1 MNTCGCAVQLA
12 VLALA
17 AGVARASAAVTP
29 NGMFTD
35 GAVLQQAVTVPVW
48 GAAEPGEEVTVEF
61 AGQKRT
67 AKADAEGKWMVRLDP
82 LSASTEPRTMVI
94 RGRIPNPQSEI
105 RNILVGEVWICSG
118 QSNMGMM
125 LGRCEDGTNTA
136 RKAADPLLRF
146 YRVPAV
152 KSDAP
157 LCDVRG
163 RWSECKPETAV
174 SFSGVAFY
182 FGQALRLARPAVP
195 VGLVWT
201 AWGGTPA
208 EAWTPREALEGAP
221 ALKAIL
227 DTHAKAVQ
235 AYDPVRADTAHRR
248 RLAAWSNAA
257 AKAREGGQPIPRKP
271 QAPQPPAERPQRPS
285 ALYNAMIAPLA
296 PYALRGAIWYQGEA
310 NARRA
315 TEYETLLPALIGSW
329 RKAWGGGDFPFL
341 FVQVAP
347 FQNMTP
353 ELRESQLVCWRKTT
367 NTAVVIAVDV
377 GEEHNVHPP
386 RKQPVGERLALAAR
400 AIAYGEK
407 VEYVGPVFKRMRT
420 EAERAILEFEH
431 TGGGLVARGGELK
444 DFTVAGA
451 DGRFVPARATVDGD
465 RVVVT
470 SPDVGEP
477 KAVRYGW
484 IPFFTGTLFGRNGLP
499 ASSFRT
505 DRPLP

>member
-1 MNTCGCAVQLA
+1 MNTCGCAVRLA

-82 LSASTEPRTMVI
+82 LSASTEPRSMII
-94 RGRIPNPQSEI
+94 RGTIGNRQSEI
-105 RNILVGEVWICSG
+105 VNVLVGEVWICSG

-157 LCDVRG
+157 LRDVRG
-163 RWSECKPETAV
+163 QWSECKPETAV
-174 SFSGVAFY
+174 SFSGVAFH
-182 FGQALRLARPAVP
+182 FGQALRLARPTVP

-227 DTHAKAVQ
+227 ETHAKAVQ

-310 NARRA
+310 NAGRA
-315 TEYETLLPALIGSW
+315 KQYETLFPTMIASW
-329 RKAWGGGDFPFL
+329 RKAWGGGAFPFL
-341 FVQVAP
+341 FVQIAP
-347 FQNMTP
+347 HANMGP
-353 ELRESQLVCWRKTT
+353 EIREAQLVSWQKTPK
-367 NTAVVIAVDV
+367 TAMTVITDV
-377 GEEHNVHPP
+377 GEQMDIHP
-386 RKQPVGERLALAAR
+386 KKKAPVGARLALAAR
-400 AIAYGEK
+400 ALAYGED
-407 VEYVGPVFKRMRT
+407 VVYSGPVFKGMRT
-420 EAERAILEFEH
+420 EAGKAILEFDH
-431 TGGGLVARGGELK
+431 AGGGLVAAEGGLK
-444 DFTVAGA
+444 DFVIAGA
-451 DGRFVPARATVDGD
+451 DGKFVAAQAAIDGA
-465 RVVVT
+465 RVVVS
-470 SPDVGEP
+470 SPEVAEP

-484 IPFFTGTLFGRNGLP
+484 LNYFVGSLFNREGLP
-499 ASSFRT
+499 ATPFRT
-505 DRPLP
+505 DRPQ